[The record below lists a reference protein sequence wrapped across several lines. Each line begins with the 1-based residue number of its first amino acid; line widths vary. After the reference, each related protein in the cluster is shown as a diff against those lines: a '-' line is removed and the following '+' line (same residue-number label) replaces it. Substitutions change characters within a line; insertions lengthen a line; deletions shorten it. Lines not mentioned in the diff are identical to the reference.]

1 MLATPADGVTC
12 CSARKGKSVRL
23 VLGIFGLSLLAGC
36 GGEQAPPA
44 PPPAQVTVA
53 TPVQREVVDWDD
65 YTGRFVAPQDVEI
78 RPRVNG
84 VVTAIHFR
92 DGQDV
97 RQGAPLFTIDPRPY
111 RAALAQAQAQATRAN
126 AALSNAR
133 QITARSRKLATA
145 QAVSTEE
152 LEANIAAE
160 RTAAADL
167 AAARAAIDA
176 AQLNLSFT
184 TVRAPFSGRMSD
196 RKVSIGDS
204 VADGQTILTR
214 IVSLDPIWF
223 EFEGAESF
231 YLKNLRQ
238 DQRGER
244 GSSRTTANP
253 VQIQLADESEYR
265 WNGRME
271 FLDNAVDPNSGT
283 IRAHA
288 VVQNPNRFL
297 TPGMFGRARLL
308 GSGTYKAMLIPDE
321 AIVTDQTRRLVYVV
335 GNDNKAAPRPVEVGA
350 TVEGLRIIRDGL
362 APTDRVVITGVGR
375 LQPGAPVSPVKGVI
389 KADPTKQAAP
399 TAPTQEPASGQATV
413 R

>member
-1 MLATPADGVTC
+1 MRFA
-12 CSARKGKSVRL
+12 L
-23 VLGIFGLSLLAGC
+23 VIVGFSLLSGC

-44 PPPAQVTVA
+44 PPPPQVTVA
-53 TPVQREVVDWDD
+53 TPIQREVEDWDD

-97 RQGAPLFTIDPRPY
+97 RQGAPLLTIDPRPY
-111 RAALAQAQAQATRAN
+111 RAALAQAQAQASRAN

-133 QITARSRKLATA
+133 QVTARSRKLASA

-152 LEANIAAE
+152 LEANIATE

-167 AAARAAIDA
+167 AAARAAITNA
-176 AQLNLSFT
+176 ELNLSFT

-265 WNGRME
+265 WLGRME
-271 FLDNAVDPNSGT
+271 FLDNTVDPNSGT

-288 VVQNPNRFL
+288 VVQNPTRFL

-321 AIVTDQTRRLVYVV
+321 AVVTDQTRRLVYVV
-335 GNDNKAAPRPVEVGA
+335 GNDNKAVARPVEVGA
-350 TVEGLRIIRDGL
+350 KVEGLRIVRDGL

-375 LQPGAPVSPVKGVI
+375 VQPGAPVSPVKGVI
-389 KADPTKQAAP
+389 KADPTRQAAP
-399 TAPTQEPASGQATV
+399 TAPTVEPASGQATV